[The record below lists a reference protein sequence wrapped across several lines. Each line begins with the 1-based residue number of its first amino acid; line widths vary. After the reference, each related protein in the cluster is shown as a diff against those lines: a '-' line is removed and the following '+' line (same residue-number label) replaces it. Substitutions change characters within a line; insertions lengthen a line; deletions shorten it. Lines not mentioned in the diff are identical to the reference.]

1 MIDMDFN
8 KINLT
13 WVEIDLDKLIENV
26 HEIRRL
32 TDKKAEITAVIKA
45 NAYGHGATEIA
56 PILLNNGVSRLAV
69 ARLDEAIELRFK
81 GITAPILVLGAVF
94 AKQAELAVLYGIDV
108 TIFDYKTAKSFSDE
122 AVKQQRIIRIHI
134 KIDSGMGRIG
144 YRIDEDYLKEI
155 KSISNLPN
163 VILEGIFTHFATA
176 DSLDKNYTKQQ
187 YERFR
192 FICNELIENNIKVN
206 TCHCANSA
214 TIIDLPQYHQN
225 MVRAGIILYGLYP
238 SKEVD
243 IFNIKLKPIM
253 SLKCKITY
261 IKKIKKGDS
270 ISYGRKF
277 IADKDCKIAT
287 LPIGYADG
295 YTRLLSGKAQVL
307 IHGHRASIVGNIC
320 MDQCMVDISNIP
332 DVKRG
337 DEAVLFG
344 NQGEECITVDELAE
358 KIGTINYEVVCM
370 IARRVPRVY
379 KRNNEIIYSKNYL
392 F

>member
-1 MIDMDFN
+1 MDFN

-176 DSLDKNYTKQQ
+176 DSLDKNYTKQ
-187 YERFR
+187 
-192 FICNELIENNIKVN
+192 
-206 TCHCANSA
+206 
-214 TIIDLPQYHQN
+214 
-225 MVRAGIILYGLYP
+225 
-238 SKEVD
+238 
-243 IFNIKLKPIM
+243 
-253 SLKCKITY
+253 
-261 IKKIKKGDS
+261 
-270 ISYGRKF
+270 
-277 IADKDCKIAT
+277 
-287 LPIGYADG
+287 
-295 YTRLLSGKAQVL
+295 
-307 IHGHRASIVGNIC
+307 
-320 MDQCMVDISNIP
+320 
-332 DVKRG
+332 
-337 DEAVLFG
+337 
-344 NQGEECITVDELAE
+344 
-358 KIGTINYEVVCM
+358 
-370 IARRVPRVY
+370 
-379 KRNNEIIYSKNYL
+379 
-392 F
+392 